1 MNNHIGLSFT
11 VENILY
17 AHFIKNERT
26 FNLDQLGTIDYPF
39 LYDEREFFREDRIL
53 LLAELIRHSFE
64 KLQIEQ
70 PTISISIETN
80 LAILKRVLLP
90 ENLQSKELQDHIA
103 WDLSESLA
111 APINNYVYH
120 VTSNYFHHHNLQ
132 DTLVITLPKRVI
144 NFFSQI
150 SKLTRFSLKNLS
162 LNQLAAE
169 LILQSILINKI
180 EGLFVLFKIANNRLE
195 TTYLWNGSY
204 LYSNYEKIIPA
215 VRSGSFA
222 QVVVEKIKFNIKY
235 IETLFEQW
243 GMELTVVDKIFVYG
257 TSINAELID
266 MIQKNCSVPV
276 FRLNPLQ
283 NITFTEKIR
292 QNMPSR
298 YDVLKFVECIGVV
311 LDV

>member
-26 FNLDQLGTIDYPF
+26 FDLDQLGTINYPF
-39 LYDEREFFREDRIL
+39 AYDEREFFREDRIL

-64 KLQIEQ
+64 KLKITD

-90 ENLQSKELQDHIA
+90 ENLEAKELQDHIA
-103 WDLSESLA
+103 WDLSESLSG
-111 APINNYVYH
+111 PITNYVYH
-120 VTSNYFHHHNLQ
+120 ITSNYFHHHNLQ
-132 DTLVITLPKRVI
+132 DTLVITLPKKVI
-144 NFFSQI
+144 GFFSQI
-150 SKLTRFSLKNLS
+150 SRLTRFSLKNLS

-180 EGLFVLFKIANNRLE
+180 DGLFVLFKIAGNRLE

-204 LYSNYEKIIPA
+204 LYSNYEKIIPEA
-215 VRSGSFA
+215 RSSPFT
-222 QVVVEKIKFNIKY
+222 QIIIEKIKSNIKY

-243 GMELTVVDKIFVYG
+243 GMELTVVDKLFVYG
-257 TSINAELID
+257 SGISAELIEL
-266 MIQKNCSVPV
+266 IQKNCSVPV

-298 YDVLKFVECIGVV
+298 YDVLKYVECIGVV
-311 LDV
+311 LDL